1 MARAYRRPMKRRA
14 RHKRNITYVTWV
26 ILIIAAAIIYNSTQN
41 INNDPTVPTYSA
53 DQNEDGFYYYQI
65 ASSEDYYY
73 TTNNLIGAALMSEL
87 NEISNNHLDLVRYA
101 DAKVLLA
108 LSDLDLEDPS
118 KVWNIYN
125 GDLVEAAWDGAS
137 WHREHVWPNSRLG
150 IPRVDESERS
160 QASDLHNLRAITP
173 AINSSRSDRFYSD
186 GSGEAGTTEDG
197 GYYPGDEHKG
207 DVARILFYM
216 AVTYDFLILTDD
228 GLEDETY
235 HYTMDG
241 VKMGKLSLLLEWHKE
256 DPVSDFERQRN
267 EVIFEHQKN
276 RNPFI
281 DRPEYAHLIWEGKT
295 ISQLTKP
302 AETHAIDTPYY
313 LEKKVWSYDLLHA

>member
-1 MARAYRRPMKRRA
+1 MARAYRRPPNRRT
-14 RHKRNITYVTWV
+14 RHKRNITYLFWV
-26 ILIIAAAIIYNSTQN
+26 ILIVAATLLYDSLQGLDNGPS
-41 INNDPTVPTYSA
+41 VPTYSA
-53 DQNEDGFYYYQI
+53 DQNEDGFYYYQT
-65 ASSEDYYY
+65 ASSGDYYY
-73 TTNNLIGAALMSEL
+73 SANLLMRSALLSQL
-87 NEISNNHLDLVRYA
+87 NQISNEHLDPVRYA
-101 DAKVLLA
+101 DAKVILA
-108 LSDLDLEDPS
+108 LSDLDLNDPS
-118 KVWNIYN
+118 KIWNVYN

-186 GSGEAGTTEDG
+186 GSGEATTTEDG

-216 AVTYDFLILTDD
+216 AVTYDFLILTDT
-228 GLEDETY
+228 GLEDESN

-267 EVIFEHQKN
+267 EVIFQHQKN

-281 DRPEYAHLIWEGKT
+281 DRPEFAHLIWEGKT
-295 ISQLTKP
+295 IDQLTKP
-302 AETHAIDTPYY
+302 AETTLYDTPYY
-313 LEKKVWSYDLLHA
+313 LEKKAWYDDLLFT

>member
-1 MARAYRRPMKRRA
+1 MPTSYRRTTMRK
-14 RHKRNITYVTWV
+14 RHKKKLSYVSWIIIFV
-26 ILIIAAAIIYNSTQN
+26 IAAIVYSSTQQE
-41 INNDPTVPTYSA
+41 DDVPTLPNYSA
-53 DQNEDGFYYYQI
+53 DQNDQGFYYYQTV
-65 ASSEDYYY
+65 SSADYYY
-73 TTNNLIGAALMSEL
+73 KANNLIGSALKSKL
-87 NEISNNHLDLVRYA
+87 NEISNDNLDLVRYA

-108 LSDLDLEDPS
+108 YSDLDVNDPS
-118 KVWNIYN
+118 KIWNVYN

-137 WHREHVWPNSRLG
+137 WHREHIWPNSRLG

-186 GSGEAGTTEDG
+186 GSGDATITDDG
-197 GYYPGDEHKG
+197 GFYPGDEHKG

-216 AVTYDFLILTDD
+216 SITYDFLILTDG
-228 GLEDETY
+228 GLLDESN

-241 VKMGKLSLLLEWHKE
+241 VKMGKLSLLLKWHKE

-281 DRPEYAHLIWEGKT
+281 DKPEYAHLIWEGKT
-295 ISQLTKP
+295 IGQLTKP
-302 AETHAIDTPYY
+302 TETSLPLTPYY
-313 LEKKVWSYDLLHA
+313 LEKKSIEYDMLSA